1 MEIDKEELATI
12 IATLRNIDNYIEF
25 EQGYFRKV
33 PKISGYLY
41 ELKKMDILDE
51 YRIAIIVNTN
61 TDFVYPKEDTVVDK
75 YTFLTY
81 NADSFETYSK
91 RIVMVAHKLA
101 ETIEDLYE
109 RVQEEQDKDLPYGY
123 VRDEDGNIQIDS
135 IKADE
140 VKKIYKM
147 YIETPS
153 MKRIA
158 KELKTN
164 FSHVRDILRDER
176 YDKMQPRIISTSVWK
191 QVEAIAKANQKNVV
205 NKADTSRAGKLKK
218 EMAQIIRG

>member
-1 MEIDKEELATI
+1 MYRKIAVLFLVCMMGGLLLAGCGSSNQTKETTEVSEETAKGEQTEIQLFIAASLEDAFKELIPLYNETSP
-12 IATLRNIDNYIEF
+12 DV
-25 EQGYFRKV
+25 KV
-33 PKISGYLY
+33 
-41 ELKKMDILDE
+41 
-51 YRIAIIVNTN
+51 
-61 TDFVYPKEDTVVDK
+61 
-75 YTFLTY
+75 TY

-109 RVQEEQDKDLPYGY
+109 RVQEERDKDLPYGY

-205 NKADTSRAGKLKK
+205 TKADTSRAGQLKK
-218 EMAQIIRG
+218 EMAQITRG